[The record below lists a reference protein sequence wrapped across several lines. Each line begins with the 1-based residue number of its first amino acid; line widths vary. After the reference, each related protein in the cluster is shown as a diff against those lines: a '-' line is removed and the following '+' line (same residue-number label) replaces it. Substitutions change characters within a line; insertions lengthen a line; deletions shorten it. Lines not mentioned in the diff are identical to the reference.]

1 MTDTIDDTPS
11 EAEMLLPW
19 YAAGTATPEEV
30 AIVEAALARDE
41 RLRHSLALIREDI
54 DATITGNDALPMPSS
69 HAFERL
75 AAGMVAHPRREAPA
89 GGVLGWLSEKLAS
102 LAPRQLAFASVA
114 AAVVLLAQ
122 AAVVGGLLLRQ
133 EQGGRFETASRGDQ
147 ATAPL
152 AGPSALVS
160 FVPGASA
167 ADVTAFLQRHGAMI
181 VSGPMAGGMYR
192 VRIGAAPLD
201 ETETNARLAAMRS
214 ETAVVRA
221 VLPAR

>member
-1 MTDTIDDTPS
+1 MTDAIDDTPS

-19 YAAGTATPEEV
+19 YAAGTATPEES

-54 DATITGNDALPMPSS
+54 DATISGNDAVPMPRS

-75 AAGMVAHPRREAPA
+75 AAGMVAHPRREAST
-89 GGVLGWLSEKLAS
+89 GGLLGWISDKLAA

-114 AAVVLLAQ
+114 AAVIVLAQ
-122 AAVVGGLLLRQ
+122 AALVGGLLLHQ
-133 EQGGRFETASRGDQ
+133 ERGGTFETASRGDQ
-147 ATAPL
+147 ATAPV
-152 AGPSALVS
+152 AGPAVLLS

-167 ADVTAFLQRHGAMI
+167 ADVTAFLQRHSAAI
-181 VSGPMAGGMYR
+181 VNGPMAGGMYR
-192 VRIGAAPLD
+192 VRIGTAPLD
-201 ETETNARLAAMRS
+201 EAETNARVAAMRN